1 MWAVV
6 LLMGGFAVG
15 CSSSIE
21 LKRSGMVLSTF
32 PLLPD
37 PDGAEEM
44 VVVEL
49 VEGVGLGLDEEA
61 CGGAGDKKVPLGGF
75 PFLSA
80 ASLFVLYSILFCSKL
95 GSFKYSSSELASDTG
110 ACFRLGIGTLRRFC
124 SFFAT
129 PKYSTT
135 RSVCSQK

>member
-1 MWAVV
+1 MWAIV
-6 LLMGGFAVG
+6 LLMGGLAVG

-21 LKRSGMVLSTF
+21 LKRSSVVLSTF

-61 CGGAGDKKVPLGGF
+61 
-75 PFLSA
+75 
-80 ASLFVLYSILFCSKL
+80 
-95 GSFKYSSSELASDTG
+95 
-110 ACFRLGIGTLRRFC
+110 
-124 SFFAT
+124 
-129 PKYSTT
+129 
-135 RSVCSQK
+135 